1 VPDELTLRT
10 ERLLLRPWKP
20 DDREP
25 FAAMS
30 ADPQVME
37 WFPSTLGASEAA
49 ALADRIEQLF
59 REQGWGLWAVEVPG
73 SSPFIGFVGLNRA
86 DTAVGYPSVEVGWR
100 LATAHWGHGYAT
112 EAARAA
118 LRYGFD
124 TLGLEHIIAITSVG
138 NSRSRRVMTRLG
150 MVYQPDEDFDH
161 PRVPA
166 DSPIRRHVLYRID
179 RAGFSTHEAEVSAFD
194 SAANAT

>member
-1 VPDELTLRT
+1 VTDEPRLRT
-10 ERLLLRPWKP
+10 ERLLLRPWRP
-20 DDREP
+20 GDREP

-49 ALADRIEQLF
+49 ALADRSKQLF
-59 REQGWGLWAVEVPG
+59 REQGWGLWAVEIPG
-73 SSPFIGFVGLNRA
+73 SAPFIGFVGLNRA

-100 LATAHWGHGYAT
+100 LAAAHWGHGYAT

-118 LRYGFD
+118 LRHGFD
-124 TLGLEHIIAITSVG
+124 TLGLENIIAITAVG
-138 NSRSRRVMTRLG
+138 NARSRRVMTRLG
-150 MVYQPDEDFDH
+150 MVYHPDEDFDH

-166 DSPIRRHVLYRID
+166 DSPILRHVLYRID
-179 RAGFSTHEAEVSAFD
+179 KVGFSAVNKSLGLA
-194 SAANAT
+194 